1 MELGNRETTKKRMEL
16 GNMETAGNR
25 GTTRTEELRDIG
37 ERQGNEKK
45 KEKRKTQVPV
55 ELRTREITRNRGTTG
70 HWGTGILKV

>member
-1 MELGNRETTKKRMEL
+1 MELGNRETTKKRMEI

-45 KEKRKTQVPV
+45 KKKEKRKFQW
-55 ELRTREITRNRGTTG
+55 N
-70 HWGTGILKV
+70 